1 MARKNVHG
9 VCMLCQKRAKLCKS
23 HYLGRVLHKMSF
35 TGDEPPVVMTP
46 KLVRISPRQLWA
58 HLLCE
63 ACEQRLNELGEKPFL
78 ALCNDA
84 SNNFRLLNLMRVAVP
99 MQPASSVRV
108 SHGGVIFRDVDGTFS
123 KSVVQYSGRS
133 MGINTE
139 ALAFYA
145 LSVLWKGSVHKWKTF
160 EGQES
165 TVDLGKYQE
174 PIRRYLA
181 GEATFPDG
189 VYVIATTCTDQGSP
203 GMCFAPSKVSG
214 SRFPMYSILVRGIW
228 FHIVT
233 TDEAPAGL
241 SDLCCVRS
249 AENVIFK
256 EDCLERFLETGRHIH
271 KTATI
276 IS

>member
-99 MQPASSVRV
+99 DR
-108 SHGGVIFRDVDGTFS
+108 
-123 KSVVQYSGRS
+123 KSTRLNS
-133 MGINTE
+133 
-139 ALAFYA
+139 
-145 LSVLWKGSVHKWKTF
+145 
-160 EGQES
+160 
-165 TVDLGKYQE
+165 
-174 PIRRYLA
+174 
-181 GEATFPDG
+181 
-189 VYVIATTCTDQGSP
+189 
-203 GMCFAPSKVSG
+203 
-214 SRFPMYSILVRGIW
+214 
-228 FHIVT
+228 
-233 TDEAPAGL
+233 
-241 SDLCCVRS
+241 
-249 AENVIFK
+249 
-256 EDCLERFLETGRHIH
+256 
-271 KTATI
+271 
-276 IS
+276 